1 MAKIADFVR
10 QAFPSMMRS
19 IVTEIYLCRTCSRQE
34 ILRME
39 MARQVSQ
46 PLALLFCLVDAAQAE
61 RPTTGGAD
69 LAEEEGVGRYQ
80 LVSAHPRRVL
90 SDPRPA

>member
-1 MAKIADFVR
+1 
-10 QAFPSMMRS
+10 
-19 IVTEIYLCRTCSRQE
+19 
-34 ILRME
+34 ME
-39 MARQVSQ
+39 TARQVSQ

-61 RPTTGGAD
+61 RPTAGGAD
-69 LAEEEGVGRYQ
+69 LAEEEEGVGRYQ

>member
-1 MAKIADFVR
+1 MTDTCHP
-10 QAFPSMMRS
+10 PSPF
-19 IVTEIYLCRTCSRQE
+19 RTQYV
-34 ILRME
+34 
-39 MARQVSQ
+39 AGFKKWKVS
-46 PLALLFCLVDAAQAE
+46 
-61 RPTTGGAD
+61 GAD